1 MSEYCLF
8 QPGEYMDFEKEEVQL
23 RWDIY
28 HGKRAMPGPPGMPPM
43 DPDDEDSLPPFMRP
57 RRYTEEEIIA
67 YNKKW
72 NPYDPLYNDPAYAR
86 AHGHPSVPAYP
97 GFEAMPPIMVVPQFP
112 KDMASRFYYTNDGTD
127 IHYNRNIYAGDL
139 LRETNVKKFFEE
151 RTHPNDELRRLF
163 A

>member
-97 GFEAMPPIMVVPQFP
+97 GF
-112 KDMASRFYYTNDGTD
+112 
-127 IHYNRNIYAGDL
+127 
-139 LRETNVKKFFEE
+139 
-151 RTHPNDELRRLF
+151 
-163 A
+163 